1 MTRYELQHAIF
12 KMTMQLYPTY
22 QHQDVYK
29 RLQNLWKRD
38 TKTIEKY
45 YKTMKAITE

>member
-1 MTRYELQHAIF
+1 
-12 KMTMQLYPTY
+12 MQLYPNY
-22 QHQDVYK
+22 QHDAVYK
-29 RLQNLWKRD
+29 HLQNLWKRD

>member
-12 KMTMQLYPTY
+12 KMTMQLYPNS
-22 QHQDVYK
+22 QHEDVYK
-29 RLQNLWKRD
+29 RLQNFWKRD